1 MTELDVQIRTL
12 PPMCV
17 AVAQAVGASP
27 EEAAWRKLAAWAEPA
42 GLFDDPSAHPIF
54 GYNNPPPEPGR
65 RDYGYEVWIKVD
77 PAMPIPAGLQRKE
90 FPGGWY
96 AVTSCRLLG
105 DPLGPVPN
113 VWQMLLKWVE
123 ASSHRWRRTHELERV
138 VNPGAPESELV
149 LELYLP
155 IEED

>member
-1 MTELDVQIRTL
+1 MTELDVQIRKL

-17 AVAQAVGASP
+17 ASFHAFGKTP
-27 EEAAWRKLAAWAEPA
+27 ERDAWEKARAWAEPR
-42 GLFDDPSAHPIF
+42 GLLDNMEEHPVF
-54 GYNNPPPEPGR
+54 GFNNPSPTKGQTE
-65 RDYGYEVWIKVD
+65 YGYEFWIRIESDMQVD
-77 PAMPIPAGLQRKE
+77 DIKTIE
-90 FPGGWY
+90 FPGGTY
-96 AVTSCRLLG
+96 VVTSCKVIG

-123 ASSHRWRRTHELERV
+123 ANSHRWRRTHELERI
-138 VNPGAPESELV
+138 VNPGAPESDLV

>member
-12 PPMCV
+12 PPMSV
-17 AVAQAVGASP
+17 AVTQAVGSSP
-27 EEAAWRKLAAWAEPA
+27 EEAALRKLAAWADPA
-42 GLFDDPSAHPIF
+42 GLFDDPSAHPLF
-54 GYNNPPPEPGR
+54 GYNNPPPEPDR
-65 RDYGYEVWIKVD
+65 PDYGYELWIKVD

-123 ASSHRWRRTHELERV
+123 ASSHRRRCTHELERV
-138 VNPGAPESELV
+138 VNPGAPDSELI
-149 LELYLP
+149 LALYLP
-155 IEED
+155 IEEE